1 MTTTNHAHGH
11 ADTCFECAEACERC
25 VTANLDMGDQDSK
38 HHDMTACIKLCRDC
52 ADICTLCGRL
62 EARGSQFMKQ
72 YMQLCADV
80 CEACATE
87 CEKHADHHA
96 HCKVCAEAC
105 RRCAAECREM
115 ANQM

>member
-1 MTTTNHAHGH
+1 MTPTNHAHGH

-25 VTANLDMGDQDSK
+25 ITACVEMGDQDSR
-38 HHDMTACIKLCRDC
+38 HHSLTACIKLCRDC

-80 CEACATE
+80 CEACSTE
-87 CEKHADHHA
+87 CGKHADHHA
-96 HCKVCAEAC
+96 HCKACAEAC